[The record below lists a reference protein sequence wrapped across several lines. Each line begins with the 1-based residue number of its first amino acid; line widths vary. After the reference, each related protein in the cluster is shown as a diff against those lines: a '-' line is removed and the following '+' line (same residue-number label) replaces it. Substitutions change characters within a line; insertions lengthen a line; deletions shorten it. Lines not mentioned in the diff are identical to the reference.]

1 MLTLAATAL
10 LLLATRILTR
20 NRFFAAVLTSALVL
34 FSFRELLPAVTLLAA
49 LIWAGLMRLIG
60 SRISGRARPSRLE
73 AIARVTAV
81 ISAATVLVTLGT
93 VAVQFWSGPKVH
105 APSPSV
111 SGSGGPNVYILM
123 LDGYPR
129 ADTLA
134 TTFGFDN
141 GPFLAELESRDFD
154 VAAESRSNYRKT
166 WVTLATMFNGTYMD
180 ELLAGQNP
188 PPTGNGQIRW
198 LGEVMARS
206 AMLDPFRMRGYRI
219 ATIPSS
225 FTSAALTRADVT
237 YDSGAVSELE
247 ANILN
252 RSPWSI
258 VFRDPVADF
267 WHAHMPMPSERLFG

>member
-1 MLTLAATAL
+1 MPSLPRRRQSGGRWCSRSLRQQSCSWQLESDPKPL
-10 LLLATRILTR
+10 LRRGPDKRAR
-20 NRFFAAVLTSALVL
+20 AV
-34 FSFRELLPAVTLLAA
+34 SFRELLPAVTLLAA

-60 SRISGRARPSRLE
+60 SRISGRAGPSRLE

-93 VAVQFWSGPKVH
+93 VAVRCWSGPKVH

-166 WVTLATMFNGTYMD
+166 SGH
-180 ELLAGQNP
+180 
-188 PPTGNGQIRW
+188 
-198 LGEVMARS
+198 AR
-206 AMLDPFRMRGYRI
+206 DH
-219 ATIPSS
+219 
-225 FTSAALTRADVT
+225 VQ
-237 YDSGAVSELE
+237 
-247 ANILN
+247 
-252 RSPWSI
+252 
-258 VFRDPVADF
+258 RDL
-267 WHAHMPMPSERLFG
+267 HG